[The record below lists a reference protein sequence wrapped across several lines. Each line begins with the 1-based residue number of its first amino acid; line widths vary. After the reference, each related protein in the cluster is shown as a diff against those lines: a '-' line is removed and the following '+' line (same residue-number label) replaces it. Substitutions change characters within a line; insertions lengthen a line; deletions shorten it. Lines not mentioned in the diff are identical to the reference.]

1 MNFSFY
7 RNLIFANGHKKIRG
21 NGKLW
26 IVLLC
31 FFYINGVSADGG
43 DQYALAKIGSLRI
56 NKNNA
61 DPLIAA
67 GFIYGIGISRSFTF
81 EGEAT
86 VSLSGGEYKIEGDE
100 GTYKMWTAA
109 TYLAYRY
116 VFSDFVYL
124 KLKGGV
130 VYESV
135 QRDGRTNSTSTGVG
149 GAGGGGLGFILP
161 FRHHPVMVELEA
173 TATEKDIIF
182 YSLGM
187 TYPF

>member
-1 MNFSFY
+1 MKFIFKFKTIASRCLTNEINSGIFLIVWLSLFSSNMVY
-7 RNLIFANGHKKIRG
+7 
-21 NGKLW
+21 
-26 IVLLC
+26 
-31 FFYINGVSADGG
+31 ADTG
-43 DQYALAKIGSLRI
+43 DQYALAKVGSLRI
-56 NKNNA
+56 AKNNA

-67 GFIYGIGISRSFTF
+67 GFIYGVGMSRSLTF

-100 GTYKMWTAA
+100 GNYSMWTAA
-109 TYLAYRY
+109 TYIAYRY
-116 VFSDFVYL
+116 VFSDFIYL
-124 KLKGGV
+124 KLKGGI

-135 QRDGRTNSTSTGVG
+135 KREGRTNSTSTGVG

-161 FRHHPVMVELEA
+161 LSHHPVMFELEA